1 MQISEVQV
9 SENYQRALQGYRVQ
23 KAEPCSGGMLLSSE
37 NETGTGSMR
46 CYDVFPG
53 GLLVYNQFEMASG
66 FQNVEPV
73 SGFLHINHCRRGCY
87 ELQLKGGSRCYIGEG
102 DLAVSDP
109 EVLIIVDSRF
119 PTHRYEGI
127 SVMIEVDPASQWLK
141 EHVTWADID
150 LHTIKAN
157 MQSCKDA
164 LLLRT
169 NSSIGHIFDELYR
182 VEERVRHPYMIV
194 KIIEL
199 LLFLSLAVEEKREA
213 LPRFSP
219 SVADAVMQVHEYL
232 SDNPLSHLTISEL
245 AAKFHVAETSLRCCF
260 KAIYGQTLGSIN
272 IDGSHLNI
280 EAGND
285 FEREFAY
292 DTHVIFW
299 QDIPDEQAS
308 GKAWVYS
315 LVSQTADSFYGKF

>member
-1 MQISEVQV
+1 
-9 SENYQRALQGYRVQ
+9 
-23 KAEPCSGGMLLSSE
+23 
-37 NETGTGSMR
+37 
-46 CYDVFPG
+46 
-53 GLLVYNQFEMASG
+53 
-66 FQNVEPV
+66 
-73 SGFLHINHCRRGCY
+73 
-87 ELQLKGGSRCYIGEG
+87 
-102 DLAVSDP
+102 
-109 EVLIIVDSRF
+109 
-119 PTHRYEGI
+119 
-127 SVMIEVDPASQWLK
+127 
-141 EHVTWADID
+141 
-150 LHTIKAN
+150 
-157 MQSCKDA
+157 
-164 LLLRT
+164 
-169 NSSIGHIFDELYR
+169 
-182 VEERVRHPYMIV
+182 
-194 KIIEL
+194 
-199 LLFLSLAVEEKREA
+199 
-213 LPRFSP
+213 
-219 SVADAVMQVHEYL
+219 MQVHEYL